1 MPMRVGDGVNRFA
14 IVAGGALLG
23 MLIGGVGSALRT
35 VSSAVAPEVSLVLI
49 LVDSLGDCAPD
60 ADCGK
65 GFLRYVALPT
75 LIVILPVG
83 FGVRAAINRFRGTDS

>member
-1 MPMRVGDGVNRFA
+1 MSGYRGGPTPGGKWGCVAAAA
-14 IVAGGALLG
+14 IGAPLF
-23 MLIGGVGSALRT
+23 SF
-35 VSSAVAPEVSLVLI
+35 LI